1 MKIGLTGNI
10 ACGKSTVANLLV
22 ERGWTHIDTDQL
34 AREVVAPGSEGL
46 RRIVETFG
54 PGVLAPTG
62 ALNREALGQV
72 VFADDE
78 KRRLL
83 NNITHPAIARLTL
96 DHLAAAPG
104 HVVVSVPLLF
114 EANMVELFDEVWV
127 VAAREETQL
136 ARILS
141 RDNLTETQA
150 RARMAAQ
157 APLGPKMAAAHEVFH
172 NDGTLEELT
181 AQVQGRLLARGL

>member
-10 ACGKSTVANLLV
+10 ACGKSTVARVLAQH
-22 ERGWTHIDTDQL
+22 GWTHIDTDQL

-54 PGVLAPTG
+54 PGVLSPTG
-62 ALNREALGQV
+62 ELNREALGQV
-72 VFADDE
+72 VFADAE

-83 NNITHPAIARLTL
+83 NAITLERM
-96 DHLAAAPG
+96 AAAPG

-114 EANMVELFDEVWV
+114 EANMQGMFDEVWV
-127 VAAREETQL
+127 VAASEDTQL
-136 ARILS
+136 GRIMARDGLPE
-141 RDNLTETQA
+141 DQA

-157 APLGPKMAAAHEVFH
+157 APLGPKMTAAHEVFH
-172 NDGTLEELT
+172 NNGSLDELIT
-181 AQVQGRLLARGL
+181 QVQGRLAARGL

>member
-10 ACGKSTVANLLV
+10 ACGKSTVARVLAQH
-22 ERGWTHIDTDQL
+22 GWTHIDTDQL

-54 PGVLAPTG
+54 PGVLSPTG
-62 ALNREALGQV
+62 ELNREALGQV
-72 VFADDE
+72 VFADAE

-83 NNITHPAIARLTL
+83 NAITHPAIARLTL
-96 DHLAAAPG
+96 ERMAAAPG

-114 EANMVELFDEVWV
+114 EANMQGMFDEVWV
-127 VAAREETQL
+127 VAASEDTQL
-136 ARILS
+136 GRIMARDGLPE
-141 RDNLTETQA
+141 DQA

-157 APLGPKMAAAHEVFH
+157 APLGPKMTAAHEVFH
-172 NDGTLEELT
+172 NNGSLDELIT
-181 AQVQGRLLARGL
+181 QVQGRLAARGL